1 MEENNKK
8 MQFEDV
14 YSDSSK
20 EKEKPA
26 YQRGHKPLDQ
36 REICYP
42 NKFFEFLLKNNKRNT
57 KIILAAMIVLILLMV
72 GALVGSSSG
81 TEYPGLVE
89 RDTECV
95 RCKAS
100 FGVEY
105 CFGWKLYD
113 G

>member
-1 MEENNKK
+1 MEENNNK

-57 KIILAAMIVLILLMV
+57 KIILVAMIVLILLMV
-72 GALVGSSSG
+72 GALV
-81 TEYPGLVE
+81 
-89 RDTECV
+89 
-95 RCKAS
+95 AS
-100 FGVEY
+100 FVMD
-105 CFGWKLYD
+105 KLDLINIEGEDEVFTGDENYSENFE
-113 G
+113 